1 MFCNQSR
8 FDLPTAIV
16 TESIFNQLVDSAQTR
31 WLTSEHRRLREALAN
46 SSPKFLAEPSGKAE
60 RGEVRRGLRSAEG
73 RLLPEGR
80 KNEVRR
86 GLRSAEGRLLPEGR
100 KNDGI
105 STSVQTTP
113 TPPNS
118 GGEKNTLLDQWAN
131 DENFIKFCQGQEA
144 SRKRGAGG
152 KTKGEIFK
160 ALTIDKK
167 LQTYCDNLKKSL
179 PFVIFIATYIETA
192 SASGKLGCWRKQA
205 ACRLNGLCVIDFDHI
220 EGDCRAVWEEAYA
233 KLSDKDKS
241 RILLVYIT
249 PSGHGL
255 KVVFMADVAVGNL
268 IDNQKDFSKKL
279 GLNPDEAC
287 KDASRGAF
295 LTTREDIILLDE
307 RIFTYENPAFG
318 EKYNELYHAGKSQ
331 PTDLFTTTMTTKTTD
346 AVNGGNNLACG
357 EGKKF
362 SPCERPEVERSKL
375 SELSSKQEPELS
387 YNGVPYVKIIEAWL
401 DGKDLTNKRH
411 DTLVELAN
419 HLRYLVGKNAK
430 KIEEVVMS
438 LPWVQDLAAEGEDV
452 AGTVSSVMGWRYN
465 ERMPDRLR
473 EALGKVGALD
483 SPPKLGGVRGG
494 LRSAEGRLLP
504 EGRKN
509 NGISE
514 AVQTT
519 PPDGTPPNLGGEKD
533 TDIYAMLPLD
543 KWAEELQEM
552 AEFYPCMKELFLNAH
567 PHKLPAILFSSAA
580 LFGTLMTRAYYHF
593 WYEPEIVR
601 RLNYCIFIIG
611 DPGAGKNVIEKFY
624 FKIADPMI
632 QADQCLID
640 AVNRYKDG
648 RTERTTSTKAQ
659 KGDALKKPV
668 VGIRVHPART
678 ATGEFIRHMLAAV
691 ENVQGTP
698 MNLHMFSFDSELD
711 NVTKNNKGGDWK
723 DREILELKAF
733 HNEQDG
739 QMYANQESITG
750 MFNVFWNFIYT
761 GTPYALHRKVNQ
773 RNFGTGMS
781 TRLAVIPLPDK
792 GMAQRHQKRD
802 PSANETL
809 RTWAYRL
816 DRVEGEI
823 PIEPLN
829 DETYDWQSSR
839 LEIAEFNGDKADR
852 TLLKRI
858 PYYGIGV
865 SLPFILMRHWD
876 EWQESKTLT
885 MDDTDKRLCRLAME
899 IQYKCQQFFFGE
911 MAFNYFA
918 DQNKEFVVRRRTTR
932 YDDCYRKLPDEF
944 KTQQFMDCFGCS
956 NATAA
961 RSISRFKEDGIIE
974 NVKFGVYKKILMEL
988 P

>member
-16 TESIFNQLVDSAQTR
+16 TASIFNQLVDSAQTR
-31 WLTSEHRRLREALAN
+31 WLTREHRKLREAL
-46 SSPKFLAEPSGKAE
+46 PSI
-60 RGEVRRGLRSAEG
+60 LEG
-73 RLLPEGR
+73 DGALL
-80 KNEVRR
+80 N
-86 GLRSAEGRLLPEGR
+86 
-100 KNDGI
+100 
-105 STSVQTTP
+105 
-113 TPPNS
+113 
-118 GGEKNTLLDQWAN
+118 QWAQ
-131 DENFIKFCQGQEA
+131 DENFIKFCQVQEA
-144 SRKRGAGG
+144 SRKKAAGG
-152 KTKGEIFK
+152 KTKGEVFR
-160 ALTIDKK
+160 ALTIEKK

-179 PFVIFIATYIETA
+179 PFVVFIATYIETA

-220 EGDCRAVWEEAYA
+220 EGDCRAVWKEAYA
-233 KLSDKDKS
+233 KLSDEDKA
-241 RILLVYIT
+241 RILLVYVT

-268 IDNQKDFSKKL
+268 IDNQKDFSAKL

-318 EKYNELYHAGKSQ
+318 EKYNERYHQGKSQ
-331 PTDLFTTTMTTKTTD
+331 PTDLFTATMTTKTTD
-346 AVNGGNNLACG
+346 AASGGNSLASS
-357 EGKKF
+357 ED
-362 SPCERPEVERSKL
+362 EKL
-375 SELSSKQEPELS
+375 SELSSKKEPDLS
-387 YNGVPYVKIIEAWL
+387 YNGVPYMKIIEAWL

-419 HLRYLVGKNAK
+419 HLRYLCGKNAK
-430 KIEEVVMS
+430 KIEEVVMQ
-438 LPWVQDLAAEGEDV
+438 LAWVQDLAAEGEN
-452 AGTVSSVMGWRYN
+452 VSSTVASVIDFKYY
-465 ERMPDRLR
+465 ERMPKKMR
-473 EALGKVGALD
+473 EALEKVGATNVTKG
-483 SPPKLGGVRGG
+483 SGTSVTSTP
-494 LRSAEGRLLP
+494 SGRP
-504 EGRKN
+504 
-509 NGISE
+509 
-514 AVQTT
+514 
-519 PPDGTPPNLGGEKD
+519 GEV
-533 TDIYAMLPLD
+533 DIYAMLPLD
-543 KWAEELQEM
+543 KWAEELQEV
-552 AEFYPCMKELFLNAH
+552 AAFYPCMKELFLNAH
-567 PHKLPAILFSSAA
+567 PHKMPAILFSSAA

-659 KGDALKKPV
+659 KGEALKKPV

-723 DREILELKAF
+723 DREILELKSF

-792 GMAQRHQKRD
+792 GMAQRHQKVD
-802 PSANETL
+802 PDSNEVL

-816 DRVEGEI
+816 DKVEGEI

-839 LEIAEFNGDKADR
+839 LEIAEFNGDRADR

-885 MDDTDKRLCRLAME
+885 MDDTDKRLCRLAMD

-932 YDDCYRKLPDEF
+932 YEECYRKLPDEF
-944 KTQQFMDCFGCS
+944 KTQHFMDCFGCS

-961 RSISRFKEDGIIE
+961 RSINRFKEDGIIE

>member
-1 MFCNQSR
+1 MFCNQQR

-16 TESIFNQLVDSAQTR
+16 TAAIFNNLVDSAQTK
-31 WLTSEHRRLREALAN
+31 WLTKEHRKLREALPSILEGDAEL
-46 SSPKFLAEPSGKAE
+46 LA
-60 RGEVRRGLRSAEG
+60 
-73 RLLPEGR
+73 
-80 KNEVRR
+80 
-86 GLRSAEGRLLPEGR
+86 
-100 KNDGI
+100 
-105 STSVQTTP
+105 
-113 TPPNS
+113 
-118 GGEKNTLLDQWAN
+118 QWAN

-144 SRKRGAGG
+144 SRKKAAGG
-152 KTKGEIFK
+152 KTKGEVFK
-160 ALTIDKK
+160 ALTLEKK

-233 KLSDKDKS
+233 KLSDEDKA
-241 RILLVYIT
+241 RILLVYIS

-255 KVVFMADVAVGNL
+255 KVIFIADINYNL
-268 IDNQKDFSKKL
+268 IDNQKVFAEKL
-279 GLNPDEAC
+279 GLTNIDEVC
-287 KDASRGAF
+287 RDASRGAF
-295 LTTREDIILLDE
+295 LTTREDILFINENEL
-307 RIFTYENPAFG
+307 FTYENKEFG
-318 EKYNELYHAGKSQ
+318 EKYNSQYHAGHSQ
-331 PTDLFTTTMTTKTTD
+331 PTIDVTKISAD
-346 AVNGGNNLACG
+346 SADMAAVESAGENQQSVSGGDGGNMRDAESLM
-357 EGKKF
+357 
-362 SPCERPEVERSKL
+362 
-375 SELSSKQEPELS
+375 
-387 YNGVPYVKIIEAWL
+387 YNGVPYAKIIEAWL
-401 DGKDLTNKRH
+401 DGVNLDKNRHNTLT
-411 DTLVELAN
+411 ELAS
-419 HLRYLVGKNAK
+419 HLRYLIGKNPK
-430 KIEEVVMS
+430 KITEMVMS

-465 ERMPDRLR
+465 ERKPDKLR
-473 EALGKVGALD
+473 EALEKVGALEQKT
-483 SPPKLGGVRGG
+483 SV
-494 LRSAEGRLLP
+494 SA
-504 EGRKN
+504 
-509 NGISE
+509 S
-514 AVQTT
+514 AA
-519 PPDGTPPNLGGEKD
+519 D
-533 TDIYAMLPLD
+533 DIYAAMPLD

-552 AEFYPCMKELFLNAH
+552 AKYYPCMKELFLNAH

-601 RLNYCIFIIG
+601 RLNYCVFIIG
-611 DPGAGKNVIEKFY
+611 DPGAGKNIVEKFY
-624 FKIADPMI
+624 KKIADPMI

-659 KGDALKKPV
+659 KGEALKRPV

-678 ATGEFIRHMLAAV
+678 ATGEFIRHMQAAV
-691 ENVQGTP
+691 ENIQGHP
-698 MNLHMFSFDSELD
+698 MNLHMFSFDAELD

-733 HNEQDG
+733 HNEEDG

-792 GMAQRHQKRD
+792 GMAQRHQKVD
-802 PSANETL
+802 PNSNEAL

-816 DRVEGEI
+816 DKVEGEI

-829 DETYDWQSSR
+829 DETYDWQSSH

-918 DQNKEFVVRRRTTR
+918 DQNKEFVQRRRTGR
-932 YDDCYRKLPDEF
+932 YEECFRKLPDEF
-944 KTQQFMDCFGCS
+944 KTQQFMDG
-956 NATAA
+956 
-961 RSISRFKEDGIIE
+961 
-974 NVKFGVYKKILMEL
+974 FGVSQSAAQRAIARLQQDQLIERVKYGVYRKVLQEL

>member
-1 MFCNQSR
+1 MFCNQQR

-16 TESIFNQLVDSAQTR
+16 TAAIFNNLVDSAQTK
-31 WLTSEHRRLREALAN
+31 WLTKEHRKLREALPSILEGDAEL
-46 SSPKFLAEPSGKAE
+46 LA
-60 RGEVRRGLRSAEG
+60 
-73 RLLPEGR
+73 
-80 KNEVRR
+80 
-86 GLRSAEGRLLPEGR
+86 
-100 KNDGI
+100 
-105 STSVQTTP
+105 
-113 TPPNS
+113 
-118 GGEKNTLLDQWAN
+118 QWAN

-144 SRKRGAGG
+144 SRKKAAGG
-152 KTKGEIFK
+152 KTKGEVFK
-160 ALTIDKK
+160 ALAIEKK

-179 PFVIFIATYIETA
+179 PFVIFIATYIDTA

-233 KLSDKDKS
+233 KLSDEDKA

-268 IDNQKDFSKKL
+268 IDNQKDFSAKL

-295 LTTREDIILLDE
+295 LTTREDIILINEEKL
-307 RIFTYENPAFG
+307 FTYENGEYG
-318 EKYNELYHAGKSQ
+318 EKYNEQYHVGHSQ
-331 PTDLFTTTMTTKTTD
+331 PKDLFTTTMTTKTTD
-346 AVNGGNNLACG
+346 AASGGNSLASS
-357 EGKKF
+357 ED
-362 SPCERPEVERSKL
+362 EKL
-375 SELSSKQEPELS
+375 SELSSKKEPDLS

-419 HLRYLVGKNAK
+419 HLRYLCGKNAK
-430 KIEEVVMS
+430 KIEEVVMQ
-438 LPWVQDLAAEGEDV
+438 LAWVQDLSAEGEN
-452 AGTVSSVMGWRYN
+452 VSSTVASVIDFKYY
-465 ERMPDRLR
+465 ERMPKKMRD
-473 EALGKVGALD
+473 ALEKVGALEQ
-483 SPPKLGGVRGG
+483 K
-494 LRSAEGRLLP
+494 
-504 EGRKN
+504 
-509 NGISE
+509 ISD
-514 AVQTT
+514 AAGAA
-519 PPDGTPPNLGGEKD
+519 D
-533 TDIYAMLPLD
+533 DIYAQLPLD

-552 AEFYPCMKELFLNAH
+552 AEYYPCMKELFLNAH
-567 PHKLPAILFSSAA
+567 PHKMPAILFSSAA

-659 KGDALKKPV
+659 KGEALKKPV

-723 DREILELKAF
+723 DREILELKSF

-792 GMAQRHQKRD
+792 GMAQRHQKVD
-802 PSANETL
+802 PNSNEAL

-829 DETYDWQSSR
+829 DETYDWQSSH

-918 DQNKEFVVRRRTTR
+918 DQNKEFVQRRRTGR
-932 YDDCYRKLPDEF
+932 YEECFRKLPDEF
-944 KTQQFMDCFGCS
+944 KTQQFMDG
-956 NATAA
+956 
-961 RSISRFKEDGIIE
+961 
-974 NVKFGVYKKILMEL
+974 FGVSQSAAQRAIARLQQDQLIERVKYGVYRKVLQEL

>member
-16 TESIFNQLVDSAQTR
+16 TAEIFNNLVDSAQTR
-31 WLTSEHRRLREALAN
+31 WLTTEHRKLREALPAI
-46 SSPKFLAEPSGKAE
+46 L
-60 RGEVRRGLRSAEG
+60 EG
-73 RLLPEGR
+73 DKELL
-80 KNEVRR
+80 N
-86 GLRSAEGRLLPEGR
+86 
-100 KNDGI
+100 
-105 STSVQTTP
+105 
-113 TPPNS
+113 
-118 GGEKNTLLDQWAN
+118 QWVS

-144 SRKRGAGG
+144 SRKRGSGG
-152 KTKGEIFK
+152 KSKGELF
-160 ALTIDKK
+160 AQLSTEKK

-179 PFVIFIATYIETA
+179 PFVIFIATYVETA

-220 EGDCRAVWEEAYA
+220 EGDCREVWAEAFA
-233 KLSDKDKS
+233 KLSEEDKAK
-241 RILLVYIT
+241 ILLVYIT

-255 KVVFMADVAVGNL
+255 KVVFMADVNVGNL
-268 IDNQKDFSKKL
+268 IDNQKAFSAKL

-295 LTTREDIILLDE
+295 LTTRQDILILNEKL
-307 RIFTYENPAFG
+307 FTYENEEFG
-318 EKYNELYHAGKSQ
+318 KKFNDQYHAGKSQ
-331 PTDLFTTTMTTKTTD
+331 PTLNFAESNDDNSHLS
-346 AVNGGNNLACG
+346 AVQGTG
-357 EGKKF
+357 ENQQPVSGSDGENVRTAEF
-362 SPCERPEVERSKL
+362 L
-375 SELSSKQEPELS
+375 T
-387 YNGVPYVKIIEAWL
+387 YNGVPYTKIIEAWL
-401 DGKDLTNKRH
+401 EGVNLDKNRH
-411 DTLVELAN
+411 NTLVELAS
-419 HLRYLVGKNAK
+419 HLRYLIGKNAK
-430 KIEEVVMS
+430 KIEEVVMQLS
-438 LPWVQDLAAEGEDV
+438 WVKDLAAEGENV
-452 AGTVSSVMGWRYN
+452 SSTVSSVISFRYN
-465 ERMPDRLR
+465 EHMPKQMK
-473 EALGKVGALD
+473 EALQKVGALEQ
-483 SPPKLGGVRGG
+483 KT
-494 LRSAEGRLLP
+494 SASANAE
-504 EGRKN
+504 
-509 NGISE
+509 
-514 AVQTT
+514 
-519 PPDGTPPNLGGEKD
+519 D
-533 TDIYAMLPLD
+533 DIYAQLPLD

-552 AEFYPCMKELFLNAH
+552 AQYYPCMKELFLNAH

-593 WYEPEIVR
+593 WYDPEIIR

-632 QADQCLID
+632 QADQGLID
-640 AVNRYKDG
+640 AVNRYKEG

-659 KGDALKKPV
+659 KADALKRPV

-678 ATGEFIRHMLAAV
+678 ATGEFIRHMQAAV
-691 ENVQGTP
+691 ENVQGRSL
-698 MNLHMFSFDSELD
+698 NLHMFSFDSELD

-739 QMYANQESITG
+739 QMYANQDSLTG

-792 GMAQRHQKRD
+792 GLAKRKQEVD

-816 DRVEGEI
+816 DKVEGEI
-823 PIEPLN
+823 PLEPLN
-829 DETYDWQSSR
+829 DETYDWQSAHM
-839 LEIAEFNGDKADR
+839 EIAEFNHDKADR

-858 PYYGIGV
+858 PYYGIGI
-865 SLPFILMRHWD
+865 SLPYIVMRHYD
-876 EWQESKTLT
+876 EWQENKTLT

-918 DQNKEFVVRRRTTR
+918 DQNKEFVVRRRSTR
-932 YDDCYRKLPDEF
+932 YDECFRKLPDEF
-944 KTQQFMDCFGCS
+944 KTQQFEDCFGCS
-956 NATAA
+956 HATAA
-961 RSISRFKEDGIIE
+961 RAIKRFKDDGVIE
-974 NVKFGVYKKILMEL
+974 SVKFGVYKKVVTEL

>member
-16 TESIFNQLVDSAQTR
+16 TESIFNQLVDSAQTK
-31 WLTSEHRRLREALAN
+31 WLTTEHRKLREALAN
-46 SSPKFLAEPSGKAE
+46 SAPKFLAEPSGKAE

-80 KNEVRR
+80 KNE
-86 GLRSAEGRLLPEGR
+86 GT
-100 KNDGI
+100 

-113 TPPNS
+113 APPNS
-118 GGEKNTLLDQWAN
+118 GGEKITLLNRWAQ
-131 DENFIKFCQGQEA
+131 DENFIKFCQRQEA
-144 SRKRGAGG
+144 SRKKAAGG
-152 KTKGEIFK
+152 KTKGEVFK
-160 ALTIDKK
+160 ALTIEKK

-205 ACRLNGLCVIDFDHI
+205 ACRLNGLCVIDFDHVD
-220 EGDCRAVWEEAYA
+220 EGVQTTPPDGTPPNLGGERLREIWEEAYN
-233 KLSDKDKS
+233 KLSDEDKA

-255 KVVFMADVAVGNL
+255 KVVFMADVNVGNL
-268 IDNQKDFSKKL
+268 IDNQKDFSAKL

-307 RIFTYENPAFG
+307 RIFTYENPVFG
-318 EKYNELYHAGKSQ
+318 EKYNEQYRAGKSQ
-331 PTDLFTTTMTTKTTD
+331 PTDLFTTTMTTKTTS
-346 AVNGGNNLACG
+346 AANGGNNLASG
-357 EGKKF
+357 EDK
-362 SPCERPEVERSKL
+362 
-375 SELSSKQEPELS
+375 ELSKFFELS

-430 KIEEVVMS
+430 KIEEVVMQ
-438 LPWVQDLAAEGEDV
+438 LPWVQDLAAEGEN
-452 AGTVSSVMGWRYN
+452 VSSTVASVIDFKYHEW
-465 ERMPDRLR
+465 MPKKMK
-473 EALGKVGALD
+473 EALRKVGAVD
-483 SPPKLGGVRGG
+483 
-494 LRSAEGRLLP
+494 
-504 EGRKN
+504 
-509 NGISE
+509 
-514 AVQTT
+514 QTT

-624 FKIADPMI
+624 FKIADPII
-632 QADQCLID
+632 QSDQCLID

-802 PSANETL
+802 PHANEAL

-829 DETYDWQSSR
+829 DETFDWQSSR

-932 YDDCYRKLPDEF
+932 FDDCYRKLPDEF
-944 KTQQFMDCFGCS
+944 RTQQMMDSFQCS
-956 NATAA
+956 QPTA
-961 RSISRFKEDGIIE
+961 SRNITRFLQDGIIE
-974 NVKFGVYKKILMEL
+974 RIAHGTYRKLLQEL

>member
-16 TESIFNQLVDSAQTR
+16 TESIFNQLVDSAQTK
-31 WLTSEHRRLREALAN
+31 WLTTEHRKLREALAN
-46 SSPKFLAEPSGKAE
+46 SAPKFLAEPSGKAE
-60 RGEVRRGLRSAEG
+60 RG
-73 RLLPEGR
+73 
-80 KNEVRR
+80 EVRR

>member
-16 TESIFNQLVDSAQTR
+16 TESIFNQLVDSAQTK
-31 WLTSEHRRLREALAN
+31 WLTTEHRKLREALAN
-46 SSPKFLAEPSGKAE
+46 SAPKFLAEPSGKAE

-80 KNEVRR
+80 KNE
-86 GLRSAEGRLLPEGR
+86 
-100 KNDGI
+100 GI

-113 TPPNS
+113 APPNS
-118 GGEKNTLLDQWAN
+118 GGEKITLLNQWAQ
-131 DENFIKFCQGQEA
+131 DENFIKFCQRQEA
-144 SRKRGAGG
+144 SRKKAAGG
-152 KTKGEIFK
+152 KTKGEVFK
-160 ALTIDKK
+160 ALTIEKK
-167 LQTYCDNLKKSL
+167 LQAYCDNLKKSL

-205 ACRLNGLCVIDFDHI
+205 ACRLNGLCVIDFDHVDEADQTTPGPSYSGGERLREI
-220 EGDCRAVWEEAYA
+220 WDEAYN
-233 KLSDKDKS
+233 KLSDEDKA

-255 KVVFMADVAVGNL
+255 KVVFMADVNVGNL
-268 IDNQKDFSKKL
+268 IDNQKDFSAKL

-318 EKYNELYHAGKSQ
+318 EKYNEQYRAGKSQ

-346 AVNGGNNLACG
+346 VA
-357 EGKKF
+357 E
-362 SPCERPEVERSKL
+362 S
-375 SELSSKQEPELS
+375 ELS

-430 KIEEVVMS
+430 KIEEVVMQ
-438 LPWVQDLAAEGEDV
+438 LPWVQDLAAEGEN
-452 AGTVSSVMGWRYN
+452 VSSTVASVIDFKYHEW
-465 ERMPDRLR
+465 MPKKMKETLR
-473 EALGKVGALD
+473 KVGAVD
-483 SPPKLGGVRGG
+483 
-494 LRSAEGRLLP
+494 
-504 EGRKN
+504 
-509 NGISE
+509 
-514 AVQTT
+514 QTT

-624 FKIADPMI
+624 FKIADPII
-632 QADQCLID
+632 QSDQCLID

-723 DREILELKAF
+723 DREILELKSF

-802 PSANETL
+802 PHANEAL

-829 DETYDWQSSR
+829 DETFDWQSSR
-839 LEIAEFNGDKADR
+839 LEIAEYNGDKADR

-932 YDDCYRKLPDEF
+932 FDDCYRKLPDEF
-944 KTQQFMDCFGCS
+944 KTQQMMDSFQCS
-956 NATAA
+956 QPTA
-961 RSISRFKEDGIIE
+961 SRNITRFLQDGIIE
-974 NVKFGVYKKILMEL
+974 RIAHGTYRKLLQEL

>member
-16 TESIFNQLVDSAQTR
+16 TESIFNQLVDSAQTK
-31 WLTSEHRRLREALAN
+31 WLTTEHRKLREALAN
-46 SSPKFLAEPSGKAE
+46 SAPKFLAEPSSKAE

-80 KNEVRR
+80 KNE
-86 GLRSAEGRLLPEGR
+86 GT
-100 KNDGI
+100 

-113 TPPNS
+113 APPNS
-118 GGEKNTLLDQWAN
+118 GGEKITLLNRWAQ
-131 DENFIKFCQGQEA
+131 DENFIKFCQRQEA
-144 SRKRGAGG
+144 SRKKAAGG
-152 KTKGEIFK
+152 KTKGEVFK
-160 ALTIDKK
+160 ALTIEKK

-205 ACRLNGLCVIDFDHI
+205 ACRLNGLCVIDFDHVDEADQTTPGPSYSGGERLREI
-220 EGDCRAVWEEAYA
+220 WDEAYN
-233 KLSDKDKS
+233 KLSDEDKA

-255 KVVFMADVAVGNL
+255 KVVFMADVNVGNL
-268 IDNQKDFSKKL
+268 IDNQKDFSAKL

-318 EKYNELYHAGKSQ
+318 EKYNEQYHAGKSQ
-331 PTDLFTTTMTTKTTD
+331 STDLFTTTMTTKTTS
-346 AVNGGNNLACG
+346 AANGGNNLASG
-357 EGKKF
+357 EDK
-362 SPCERPEVERSKL
+362 
-375 SELSSKQEPELS
+375 ELSKFFELS

-430 KIEEVVMS
+430 KIEEVVMQ
-438 LPWVQDLAAEGEDV
+438 LPWVQDLAAEGEN
-452 AGTVSSVMGWRYN
+452 VSSTVASVIDFKYHEW
-465 ERMPDRLR
+465 MPKKMK
-473 EALGKVGALD
+473 EALRKVGAVD
-483 SPPKLGGVRGG
+483 
-494 LRSAEGRLLP
+494 
-504 EGRKN
+504 
-509 NGISE
+509 
-514 AVQTT
+514 QTT

-552 AEFYPCMKELFLNAH
+552 AEYYPCMKELFLNAH

-624 FKIADPMI
+624 FKIADPII
-632 QADQCLID
+632 QSDQCLID

-802 PSANETL
+802 PHANEAL

-829 DETYDWQSSR
+829 DETFDWQSSR

-932 YDDCYRKLPDEF
+932 FDDCYRKLPDEF
-944 KTQQFMDCFGCS
+944 KTQQMMDSFQCS
-956 NATAA
+956 QPTA
-961 RSISRFKEDGIIE
+961 SRNITRFLQDGIIE
-974 NVKFGVYKKILMEL
+974 RIAHGTYRKLLQEL

>member
-16 TESIFNQLVDSAQTR
+16 TASIFNQLVDSAQTR
-31 WLTSEHRRLREALAN
+31 WLTREHRRLREALP
-46 SSPKFLAEPSGKAE
+46 SILEGDAE
-60 RGEVRRGLRSAEG
+60 
-73 RLLPEGR
+73 LL
-80 KNEVRR
+80 N
-86 GLRSAEGRLLPEGR
+86 
-100 KNDGI
+100 
-105 STSVQTTP
+105 
-113 TPPNS
+113 
-118 GGEKNTLLDQWAN
+118 QWAN
-131 DENFIKFCQGQEA
+131 NENFIKFCQGQEA
-144 SRKRGAGG
+144 SRKKAAGG
-152 KTKGEIFK
+152 KTKGEVFK
-160 ALTIDKK
+160 ALTIEKK

-220 EGDCRAVWEEAYA
+220 EGDCRAVWEEAYS
-233 KLSDKDKS
+233 KLSDEDKA

-255 KVVFMADVAVGNL
+255 KVVFMADVSVGNL
-268 IDNQKDFSKKL
+268 IDNQKDFSAKL

-295 LTTREDIILLDE
+295 LTTREDIILINEEKL
-307 RIFTYENPAFG
+307 FTYENEAFG
-318 EKYNELYHAGKSQ
+318 KKYNDSYRNGHSQ
-331 PTDLFTTTMTTKTTD
+331 PTVCPAGSSVAAGHTGQGSHDTGGENPEAATVMT
-346 AVNGGNNLACG
+346 
-357 EGKKF
+357 
-362 SPCERPEVERSKL
+362 
-375 SELSSKQEPELS
+375 
-387 YNGVPYVKIIEAWL
+387 YNGVPYAKIIEAWL
-401 DGKDLTNKRH
+401 EGVNLDKNRHNTLT
-411 DTLVELAN
+411 ELAS
-419 HLRYLVGKNAK
+419 HLRYLIGKNPK
-430 KIEEVVMS
+430 KITEVVTS
-438 LPWVQDLAAEGEDV
+438 LPWVKDLAAEGEDV

-465 ERMPDRLR
+465 ERMPDKLR
-473 EALGKVGALD
+473 EALEKVGAL
-483 SPPKLGGVRGG
+483 
-494 LRSAEGRLLP
+494 
-504 EGRKN
+504 
-509 NGISE
+509 
-514 AVQTT
+514 
-519 PPDGTPPNLGGEKD
+519 EKKTSVTAGAAD
-533 TDIYAMLPLD
+533 DIYAQLPLD

-552 AEFYPCMKELFLNAH
+552 AEYYPCMKELFLNAH
-567 PHKLPAILFSSAA
+567 PHKMPAILFSSAA

-632 QADQCLID
+632 QADQCFID

-659 KGDALKKPV
+659 KGEALKKPV

-691 ENVQGTP
+691 EIVQGNP

-723 DREILELKAF
+723 DREILELKSF

-792 GMAQRHQKRD
+792 GMAQRHQKVD
-802 PSANETL
+802 PNSNEAL

-816 DRVEGEI
+816 DKVEGEI

-829 DETYDWQSSR
+829 DETYDWQSSH

-876 EWQESKTLT
+876 EWQEHKTLT
-885 MDDTDKRLCRLAME
+885 MDDVDKRLCRLAME

-918 DQNKEFVVRRRTTR
+918 DQNKEFVARRRTTR

-944 KTQQFMDCFGCS
+944 KTQQFMDCFECS
-956 NATAA
+956 QPTAS
-961 RSISRFKEDGIIE
+961 RSINRFLEDGIVERIE
-974 NVKFGVYKKILMEL
+974 RGKYRKIAAVL

>member
-1 MFCNQSR
+1 M
-8 FDLPTAIV
+8 PTEVITKEQFRALITAPETIRKV
-16 TESIFNQLVDSAQTR
+16 KEA
-31 WLTSEHRRLREALAN
+31 REALA
-46 SSPKFLAEPSGKAE
+46 
-60 RGEVRRGLRSAEG
+60 RGD
-73 RLLPEGR
+73 
-80 KNEVRR
+80 KN
-86 GLRSAEGRLLPEGR
+86 AYDN
-100 KNDGI
+100 K
-105 STSVQTTP
+105 
-113 TPPNS
+113 
-118 GGEKNTLLDQWAN
+118 K
-131 DENFIKFCQGQEA
+131 
-144 SRKRGAGG
+144 
-152 KTKGEIFK
+152 KG
-160 ALTIDKK
+160 
-167 LQTYCDNLKKSL
+167 L
-179 PFVIFIATYIETA
+179 PFVIFIATYDESDKEFENKQT
-192 SASGKLGCWRKQA
+192 GEKTTRRGRWRNQKY
-205 ACRLNGLCVIDFDHI
+205 CRLNGLCVIDFDHVDEADQTTPAPSYSGGERLREI
-220 EGDCRAVWEEAYA
+220 WDEAYG
-233 KLSDKDKS
+233 KLSDEDKA
-241 RILLVYIT
+241 RVLFVFIT

-255 KVVFMADVAVGNL
+255 KVVFMADPAEGNL
-268 IDNQKDFSKKL
+268 IDNQIVFSQKL

-295 LTTREDIILLDE
+295 LTTSEDVILLDE

-318 EKYNELYHAGKSQ
+318 EKYNEQYHAGKSQ

-346 AVNGGNNLACG
+346 AACGGNNLASG
-357 EGKKF
+357 ED
-362 SPCERPEVERSKL
+362 EKL
-375 SELSSKQEPELS
+375 SELSMLSSKKEPALS

-401 DGKDLTNKRH
+401 EGVNLDKNRHNTLT
-411 DTLVELAN
+411 ELAS
-419 HLRYLVGKNAK
+419 HLRYLIGKNPK
-430 KIEEVVMS
+430 KITEVVMS

-452 AGTVSSVMGWRYN
+452 AGTVSSVMGWRYC
-465 ERMPDRLR
+465 ERMPKKLS
-473 EALGKVGALD
+473 EALGKA
-483 SPPKLGGVRGG
+483 GV
-494 LRSAEGRLLP
+494 
-504 EGRKN
+504 K
-509 NGISE
+509 E

-552 AEFYPCMKELFLNAH
+552 AEYYPCMKELFLNAH
-567 PHKLPAILFSSAA
+567 PHKMPAILFSSAA

-632 QADQCLID
+632 QSDQGLID

-691 ENVQGTP
+691 ETVQGQP

-723 DREILELKAF
+723 DREVLELKAF

-739 QMYANQESITG
+739 QMYGNQESITG

-829 DETYDWQSSR
+829 DETFDWQSSR

-885 MDDTDKRLCRLAME
+885 MDDTDKHLCRLAME

-932 YDDCYRKLPDEF
+932 FDDCYRKLPDEF
-944 KTQQFMDCFGCS
+944 KTQQMMDSFQCS
-956 NATAA
+956 QPTA
-961 RSISRFKEDGIIE
+961 SRNITRFLQDGIIE
-974 NVKFGVYKKILMEL
+974 RIAHGTYRKILQEL

>member
-1 MFCNQSR
+1 MFCYQRS
-8 FDLPTAIV
+8 FGLPTEVITKEQFRALITAPETIRKV
-16 TESIFNQLVDSAQTR
+16 KEA
-31 WLTSEHRRLREALAN
+31 REALA
-46 SSPKFLAEPSGKAE
+46 
-60 RGEVRRGLRSAEG
+60 R
-73 RLLPEGR
+73 
-80 KNEVRR
+80 
-86 GLRSAEGRLLPEGR
+86 
-100 KNDGI
+100 
-105 STSVQTTP
+105 
-113 TPPNS
+113 
-118 GGEKNTLLDQWAN
+118 GEKN
-131 DENFIKFCQGQEA
+131 IY
-144 SRKRGAGG
+144 
-152 KTKGEIFK
+152 
-160 ALTIDKK
+160 DKK
-167 LQTYCDNLKKSL
+167 KKGL
-179 PFVIFIATYIETA
+179 PFVIFIATYNESDKEFENKQTGEKITRR
-192 SASGKLGCWRKQA
+192 GCWRNQKY
-205 ACRLNGLCVIDFDHI
+205 CRLNGLCVIDFDHVD
-220 EGDCRAVWEEAYA
+220 EGVQTTPLREIWAEAYDR
-233 KLSDKDKS
+233 LSDEDKA
-241 RILLVYIT
+241 RVLFVFIT

-255 KVVFMADVAVGNL
+255 KVVFMADPAVGNL
-268 IDNQKDFSKKL
+268 IDNQIVFSQKL

-295 LTTREDIILLDE
+295 LTTSDDVILLDE

-318 EKYNELYHAGKSQ
+318 EKYNEQYHAGKSQ

-346 AVNGGNNLACG
+346 VACGGKNLASG
-357 EGKKF
+357 EDNKL
-362 SPCERPEVERSKL
+362 SKL
-375 SELSSKQEPELS
+375 SQFLDEPSGKAERSSKKESELS
-387 YNGVPYVKIIEAWL
+387 YNSVPYVKIIEAWL
-401 DGKDLTNKRH
+401 EGVNLDKNRHNTLT
-411 DTLVELAN
+411 ELAS
-419 HLRYLVGKNAK
+419 HLRYLIGKNPK
-430 KIEEVVMS
+430 KITEVVMS
-438 LPWVQDLAAEGEDV
+438 LPWVKDLAAEGEDV
-452 AGTVSSVMGWRYN
+452 AGTVSSVMGWRYY
-465 ERMPDRLR
+465 ERMPDRLS
-473 EALGKVGALD
+473 EALGKA
-483 SPPKLGGVRGG
+483 GV
-494 LRSAEGRLLP
+494 
-504 EGRKN
+504 K
-509 NGISE
+509 E

-519 PPDGTPPNLGGEKD
+519 PTPPNLGGEKD
-533 TDIYAMLPLD
+533 TDIYGMLPLD
-543 KWAEELQEM
+543 KWAEELKEM
-552 AEFYPCMKELFLNAH
+552 AEYYPCMKELFLNAH
-567 PHKLPAILFSSAA
+567 PHKMPAILFSSAA

-632 QADQCLID
+632 QADQGLID

-659 KGDALKKPV
+659 KGEALKKPV

-723 DREILELKAF
+723 DREVLELKAF

-739 QMYANQESITG
+739 QMYGNQESITG

-802 PSANETL
+802 PRANETL

-829 DETYDWQSSR
+829 DETFDWQSSR

-932 YDDCYRKLPDEF
+932 FDDCYRKLPDEF
-944 KTQQFMDCFGCS
+944 KTQQMMDSFQCS
-956 NATAA
+956 QPTA
-961 RSISRFKEDGIIE
+961 SRNITRFLQDGIIE
-974 NVKFGVYKKILMEL
+974 RIAHGTYRKILQEL